1 MTTARTARGDNLT
14 LTSPGPGWPRCLV
27 FTGTLTLD
35 LLLGDVH
42 SLKEKRGLIRP
53 LLADLNRRA
62 AVAAAEVDGQE
73 LHRRAI
79 LGVAVVAGS
88 HRRVVEL
95 LDDCEGAVAWRPE
108 FELLSVRRR
117 IHNDEDDD

>member
-1 MTTARTARGDNLT
+1 M
-14 LTSPGPGWPRCLV
+14 SLV

-53 LLADLNRRA
+53 VLAELSRRP
-62 AVAAAEVDGQE
+62 AVGAAEVGAQD

-88 HRRVVEL
+88 HQRVVEL

-108 FELLSVRRR
+108 FELLSARRR
-117 IHNDEDDD
+117 IHSDEDD

>member
-1 MTTARTARGDNLT
+1 M
-14 LTSPGPGWPRCLV
+14 

-53 LLADLNRRA
+53 ILADLNRRA
-62 AVAAAEVDGQE
+62 AVAAAEVGGQD

-88 HRRVVEL
+88 HQRVVEL

-108 FELLSVRRR
+108 FELLSARRR
-117 IHNDEDDD
+117 VHSDEDD

>member
-1 MTTARTARGDNLT
+1 MTV
-14 LTSPGPGWPRCLV
+14 V

-53 LLADLNRRA
+53 VLAELNRRP
-62 AVAAAEVDGQE
+62 AVGAAEVGAQD

-88 HRRVVEL
+88 HQRVVAL

-117 IHNDEDDD
+117 VRSDEDD